1 MRKALQ
7 QNLIRRF
14 QVNYESAYSVTLGPL
29 WATHIHTSALTF
41 SLRRTLSFNFL
52 PASVHFHI
60 DGVWSE

>member
-14 QVNYESAYSVTLGPL
+14 QANYESAYSVTLGPL

-41 SLRRTLSFNFL
+41 SLQKDAQL
-52 PASVHFHI
+52 
-60 DGVWSE
+60 